1 MLKETKKLD
10 GSQVELLFEVPA
22 EVFIAREAEALKIL
36 GEELEIDGF
45 RKGKAPE
52 DVVKK
57 YLPEIAIL
65 EKMAELAISDL
76 YPKTVAE
83 EKLDVIGR
91 PDVAITKL
99 ARGNALEFK
108 VKATVLPEIKL
119 PEYKKIVKAEWKDE
133 SEEVT
138 EEEVENA
145 IKDIQKMRAHQKL
158 HDSGVEH
165 DHDAE
170 GRASTDT
177 ARHDSAESDDQLE
190 PLTDDFVKTIGNFT
204 TVAEF
209 REKLRDNMKAEKKVT
224 NKDKN
229 RSRMIEAITKETK
242 ADVPE
247 ILIQSE
253 LDKMIMQLRDTVERA
268 GLDFNEY
275 YKQMNKTEEE
285 VKKDLKPDAEKR
297 ALMELV
303 LFEIAKVEKLTPSEE
318 EVMKEADAL
327 LARYPGADKLR
338 AFAYVEQVLTNERVF
353 EFLETQVK

>member
-36 GEELEIDGF
+36 GEDLEIDGF

-76 YPKTVAE
+76 YPKTVTE

-91 PDVAITKL
+91 PDVSITKL

-108 VKATVLPEIKL
+108 VKATVLPELTL
-119 PEYKKIVKAEWKDE
+119 PDYKKIAKTEWKDE
-133 SEEVT
+133 SEDVT

-170 GRASTDT
+170 IT
-177 ARHDSAESDDQLE
+177 DDQLE

-229 RSRMIEAITKETK
+229 RSRIIEAITEKTK
-242 ADVPE
+242 ADVPA

-275 YKQMNKTEEE
+275 YKQMKKTEEE
-285 VKKDLKPDAEKR
+285 VRNDLKPDAEKR
-297 ALMELV
+297 ARMELV
-303 LFEIAKVEKLTPSEE
+303 LFEIAKLEKLTPSEE
-318 EVMKEADAL
+318 EVMKEAEAL

>member
-36 GEELEIDGF
+36 GEDLEIDGF

-76 YPKTVAE
+76 YPKTVTE

-91 PDVAITKL
+91 PDVSITKL

-108 VKATVLPEIKL
+108 VKATVLPELTL
-119 PEYKKIVKAEWKDE
+119 PDYKKIAKTEWKDE
-133 SEEVT
+133 SEDVT

-170 GRASTDT
+170 IT
-177 ARHDSAESDDQLE
+177 DDQLE

-229 RSRMIEAITKETK
+229 RSRIIEAITEKTK
-242 ADVPE
+242 ADVPA

-275 YKQMNKTEEE
+275 YKQMKKTEEE
-285 VKKDLKPDAEKR
+285 VRNDLKPDAEKR
-297 ALMELV
+297 ARMELV
-303 LFEIAKVEKLTPSEE
+303 LFEIAKLEKLTPSEE
-318 EVMKEADAL
+318 EVLKEAEAL